1 MNKDNIQ
8 NSDRIVIYTRNLM
21 KQFPGTKDNNEL
33 ISSLENLLKTV
44 ILKYNLDLDIIEI
57 PEPSLLDHKITDD
70 RSDYEITELEKL
82 YDDRYIGKLGV
93 SEFNMNRLKK
103 LIDATKVQPKIDQIN
118 IKNLCSVS
126 RELIEF
132 GKKNDVELL
141 THSDSDENF
150 HKIIKGYTDSMKKA
164 TTDKVLDG
172 SDENEYVPQWVIKYS
187 VEIKCKL
194 EKLYDDRYIGKLGV
208 SEFNMNRLKKLI
220 DATKVQPKID
230 QINIKNLCSV
240 SRELI
245 EFGKKNDVELLTHS
259 DSDENFH
266 KIIKGYTDSM
276 KKATTDKVLD
286 GSDENE
292 YVPQWVIKYSVEIKC
307 RGIVANKGKS
317 ESNNRKDLIIGGS
330 LSSCSSF
337 ELSSGPSHSSPSS
350 STSNISHNEP
360 KIWTLNN
367 FDIGCG
373 LGKGQLGRVY
383 LAREKTSGY
392 IVALKVMSIS
402 EIIDAKA
409 EKQLRREI
417 EIQSN
422 IRHPN
427 VLRLYGHFHNE
438 THVFL
443 ILEYAAKGELYK
455 QLKQSDFGWSVHAP
469 SQRRRTFCGTLDY
482 LPPEIIEYQTHN
494 SKIDLW
500 SLGVLCYEL
509 LSGSPPFEEETGYR
523 ATYKRIRKVDF
534 KMPEHISED
543 AKHLIGSNKLITEM
557 DINES
562 LLEEN
567 ETIKIKKINN
577 RLYKFIKYERI
588 LETYG
593 LIYVSLD
600 LQEKLIPLQNVKITQ
615 DVKIYEAAAICDFE
629 AEIDGKYKVK
639 GVVKELIK
647 LLM

>member
-103 LIDATKVQPKIDQIN
+103 LIDATK
-118 IKNLCSVS
+118 
-126 RELIEF
+126 
-132 GKKNDVELL
+132 
-141 THSDSDENF
+141 
-150 HKIIKGYTDSMKKA
+150 
-164 TTDKVLDG
+164 
-172 SDENEYVPQWVIKYS
+172 
-187 VEIKCKL
+187 
-194 EKLYDDRYIGKLGV
+194 
-208 SEFNMNRLKKLI
+208 
-220 DATKVQPKID
+220 
-230 QINIKNLCSV
+230 NLCSV

-307 RGIVANKGKS
+307 RGIVANKG
-317 ESNNRKDLIIGGS
+317 KDLIIGGS

-455 QLKQSDFGWSVHAP
+455 QLKQCTRFTEKRASRYIAQMAGALAYLHQKHIIHRDIKPENLLLGSNDELKIADFGWSVHAP

-543 AKHLIGSNKLITEM
+543 AKHLIGSKTSSEFC
-557 DINES
+557 S
-562 LLEEN
+562 S
-567 ETIKIKKINN
+567 KK
-577 RLYKFIKYERI
+577 
-588 LETYG
+588 
-593 LIYVSLD
+593 S
-600 LQEKLIPLQNVKITQ
+600 P
-615 DVKIYEAAAICDFE
+615 
-629 AEIDGKYKVK
+629 
-639 GVVKELIK
+639 
-647 LLM
+647 

>member
-103 LIDATKVQPKIDQIN
+103 LIDATK
-118 IKNLCSVS
+118 NLCSVS

-172 SDENEYVPQWVIKYS
+172 SDENEYVPQWDDPNLK
-187 VEIKCKL
+187 EI
-194 EKLYDDRYIGKLGV
+194 
-208 SEFNMNRLKKLI
+208 N
-220 DATKVQPKID
+220 
-230 QINIKNLCSV
+230 
-240 SRELI
+240 
-245 EFGKKNDVELLTHS
+245 
-259 DSDENFH
+259 
-266 KIIKGYTDSM
+266 
-276 KKATTDKVLD
+276 
-286 GSDENE
+286 
-292 YVPQWVIKYSVEIKC
+292 W
-307 RGIVANKGKS
+307 
-317 ESNNRKDLIIGGS
+317 SNNRKDLIIGGS

-392 IVALKVMSIS
+392 IVALKVIKYKKMNKDNIQNSDRIVIYTRNLMKQFPGTKDNNELIS
-402 EIIDAKA
+402 SLENLLKTVILKYNLDLDI
-409 EKQLRREI
+409 I
-417 EIQSN
+417 EIPEPSLLDHKITDDRSDYEITAKLFLLTSEKSFISQS
-422 IRHPN
+422 
-427 VLRLYGHFHNE
+427 LYYLFRLLGINYLDTLIIHFHGLLY
-438 THVFL
+438 TDKDQLV
-443 ILEYAAKGELYK
+443 GEDGK
-455 QLKQSDFGWSVHAP
+455 DGKDEK
-469 SQRRRTFCGTLDY
+469 D
-482 LPPEIIEYQTHN
+482 EKIEDENT
-494 SKIDLW
+494 
-500 SLGVLCYEL
+500 E
-509 LSGSPPFEEETGYR
+509 
-523 ATYKRIRKVDF
+523 
-534 KMPEHISED
+534 
-543 AKHLIGSNKLITEM
+543 NK
-557 DINES
+557 
-562 LLEEN
+562 EEN
-567 ETIKIKKINN
+567 KSI
-577 RLYKFIKYERI
+577 
-588 LETYG
+588 
-593 LIYVSLD
+593 
-600 LQEKLIPLQNVKITQ
+600 
-615 DVKIYEAAAICDFE
+615 
-629 AEIDGKYKVK
+629 
-639 GVVKELIK
+639 
-647 LLM
+647 

>member
-1 MNKDNIQ
+1 M
-8 NSDRIVIYTRNLM
+8 
-21 KQFPGTKDNNEL
+21 P
-33 ISSLENLLKTV
+33 
-44 ILKYNLDLDIIEI
+44 
-57 PEPSLLDHKITDD
+57 
-70 RSDYEITELEKL
+70 
-82 YDDRYIGKLGV
+82 
-93 SEFNMNRLKK
+93 
-103 LIDATKVQPKIDQIN
+103 
-118 IKNLCSVS
+118 
-126 RELIEF
+126 
-132 GKKNDVELL
+132 
-141 THSDSDENF
+141 
-150 HKIIKGYTDSMKKA
+150 IKGAHFRVKY
-164 TTDKVLDG
+164 
-172 SDENEYVPQWVIKYS
+172 ENE
-187 VEIKCKL
+187 L

-417 EIQSN
+417 EIQTPMS
-422 IRHPN
+422 
-427 VLRLYGHFHNE
+427 
-438 THVFL
+438 
-443 ILEYAAKGELYK
+443 
-455 QLKQSDFGWSVHAP
+455 S
-469 SQRRRTFCGTLDY
+469 
-482 LPPEIIEYQTHN
+482 
-494 SKIDLW
+494 
-500 SLGVLCYEL
+500 
-509 LSGSPPFEEETGYR
+509 
-523 ATYKRIRKVDF
+523 
-534 KMPEHISED
+534 
-543 AKHLIGSNKLITEM
+543 
-557 DINES
+557 
-562 LLEEN
+562 
-567 ETIKIKKINN
+567 
-577 RLYKFIKYERI
+577 FI
-588 LETYG
+588 
-593 LIYVSLD
+593 
-600 LQEKLIPLQNVKITQ
+600 
-615 DVKIYEAAAICDFE
+615 
-629 AEIDGKYKVK
+629 
-639 GVVKELIK
+639 
-647 LLM
+647 

>member
-70 RSDYEITELEKL
+70 RSDYEITAKLFLLTSEKSFISQSLYYLFRLLELEKL

-103 LIDATKVQPKIDQIN
+103 LIDAT
-118 IKNLCSVS
+118 
-126 RELIEF
+126 
-132 GKKNDVELL
+132 
-141 THSDSDENF
+141 
-150 HKIIKGYTDSMKKA
+150 
-164 TTDKVLDG
+164 
-172 SDENEYVPQWVIKYS
+172 
-187 VEIKCKL
+187 
-194 EKLYDDRYIGKLGV
+194 
-208 SEFNMNRLKKLI
+208 
-220 DATKVQPKID
+220 
-230 QINIKNLCSV
+230 KNLCSV

-307 RGIVANKGKS
+307 RGIVANKG
-317 ESNNRKDLIIGGS
+317 KDLIIGGS

-455 QLKQSDFGWSVHAP
+455 QLKQCTRFTEKRASRYIAQMAGALAYLHQKHIIHRDIKPENLLLGSNDELKIADFGWSVHAP

-543 AKHLIGSNKLITEM
+543 AKHLIGSKTSSEFC
-557 DINES
+557 S
-562 LLEEN
+562 S
-567 ETIKIKKINN
+567 KK
-577 RLYKFIKYERI
+577 
-588 LETYG
+588 
-593 LIYVSLD
+593 S
-600 LQEKLIPLQNVKITQ
+600 P
-615 DVKIYEAAAICDFE
+615 
-629 AEIDGKYKVK
+629 
-639 GVVKELIK
+639 
-647 LLM
+647 